1 MPLECS
7 LCPKSAVYVPI
18 IQLMFQQYS
27 QCCKSTVYVPIVH
40 SMSLEYYVCPYRTV
54 YVHRVVFIFLLGH
67 KLYYGDIT
75 VL

>member
-1 MPLECS
+1 MS
-7 LCPKSAVYVPI
+7 QSRFYVPI
-18 IQLMFQQYS
+18 VQSMLQEYS
-27 QCCKSTVYVPIVH
+27 LCSIVH

-54 YVHRVVFIFLLGH
+54 YVHRVLFISLLGH